1 MCVCMCA
8 PERERESERERERYV
23 DRGPGACLSQRGL
36 ILGYSHAFRLVAG
49 TSSCFDAQQPDKRLH
64 VPGRLF
70 DASHAVACLIRTMQK
85 YEGGHRSGF
94 LKRELQPGLD
104 YGSHDSYLADADL
117 GASSFQ
123 PD

>member
-8 PERERESERERERYV
+8 PERERESEREREI
-23 DRGPGACLSQRGL
+23 RGSGPRGL
-36 ILGYSHAFRLVAG
+36 SITTRSDPGLLTCLPPCG
-49 TSSCFDAQQPDKRLH
+49 LH

-85 YEGGHRSGF
+85 YEGGHCSGF